1 MALKMYSRG
10 MLDNASTFT
19 EKRLE
24 DLPILAASRHGNA
37 AAVGRSLGFAGAKTI
52 KTEDPHHN
60 IAVRAMPNVMGFD
73 APTAVKILEEQ
84 GVNVRLQGSGRVV
97 SQSLPPGSELRK
109 GAVVTLSLK
118 V

>member
-1 MALKMYSRG
+1 
-10 MLDNASTFT
+10 
-19 EKRLE
+19 
-24 DLPILAASRHGNA
+24 
-37 AAVGRSLGFAGAKTI
+37 
-52 KTEDPHHN
+52 
-60 IAVRAMPNVMGFD
+60 MPNVMGFD